1 MLVRVGV
8 IQIMQVSNMLII
20 DSREKQGSKLVRLV
34 ELKCK
39 SLGIKTEKKWLE
51 IGDYVF
57 DDVCFEAKSS
67 TDFLGSVMSKR
78 IWTQIDNMDRHYK
91 TNIVIIYGSLEEAI
105 YNIKEYGKSNIQE
118 PARTMML
125 NNKFLGG
132 IGRITLDTDVKAFWV
147 PSEEEAALIISSICK
162 MKPIV
167 RDVIRPEVFKRVT
180 TDDLRLDVL
189 TSIKGVSLKK
199 AKALIK
205 EYGCIMEIGEQKVH
219 ELCHMD
225 GIGEKTAKRILDTL
239 NSEDKVKI

>member
-1 MLVRVGV
+1 MLV
-8 IQIMQVSNMLII
+8 I
-20 DSREKQGSKLVRLV
+20 DSREKEGSRLVKLVQS
-34 ELKCK
+34 KCK
-39 SLGIKTEKKWLE
+39 TLGIKTEKKWLE

-57 DDVCFEAKSS
+57 DDVCFEAKST

-91 TNIVIIYGSLEEAI
+91 TNVVIIYGTLEEAI
-105 YNIKEYGKSNIQE
+105 YNVKRHGKSNIQE
-118 PARTMML
+118 PARSIML

-147 PSEEEAALIISSICK
+147 PTEEEAALIISAICK
-162 MKPIV
+162 MKPIE
-167 RDVIRPEVFKRVT
+167 RDVIRPEIFKRIT

-199 AKALIK
+199 AKAFIK
-205 EYGCIMEIGEQKVH
+205 EYGSIMEIGEQTVH
-219 ELCHMD
+219 ELCYMD

-239 NSEDKVKI
+239 NSEKKVKI